1 MALVR
6 PKPPAGSV
14 QDSGSIQTL
23 FSKPSSTGRK
33 RRGAGIPVAPFV
45 ECRRLAWEVRRV
57 SLNVRRGCLA
67 VIILVAQLLACRDGS
82 GQGMAQV
89 GWQLRRIRSADL
101 TARMREAVNSPLIAG
116 SSDLDRYLDRLEL
129 ETATRV
135 RDGEFEH
142 LIHYLLQSRRFT
154 TLPPIEPA
162 LSAREYVEALPP
174 AERERLLGADS
185 GRVPESDRIPLRVRA
200 RIEQFLHRLKSSRL
214 RDEDGET
221 DPRWRYFTTLI
232 ASDKRSPADLLRRE
246 YGRTMRFLYRKEFLA
261 REVGKEAQA
270 GYVASLYRTRAHS
283 TDTQLEAGYAVE
295 VALAAIGQAGR
306 ERPRMERVL
315 IVGPGHD
322 LAPRTGFLDAL
333 PPQSLQPFTLA
344 DSLVRHGLADLA
356 RLQIHAVDINP
367 RVVEHLERLTVR
379 QPGRVP
385 GLRRLE
391 LVSGIAEG
399 DGLSFTA
406 DFRDYFRVLGGGIG
420 RVIDERSPP
429 APLGHLAKRVE
440 LDARLGVVISAR
452 RLNIIAERYDPSPR
466 FDLIVVTNVF
476 PYFDNRLELPLAVAN
491 LAAMLGPGGW
501 LVHNELPIIGEAI
514 FQAAG
519 LPVEQVRTLVI
530 ASGSG
535 QPLFDGVVIHRK
547 Q

>member
-14 QDSGSIQTL
+14 QDSGSIQSL

-45 ECRRLAWEVRRV
+45 ECSRLAWEVRRV

-82 GQGMAQV
+82 GQGVARV
-89 GWQLRRIRSADL
+89 GWQLRRIGSADL
-101 TARMREAVNSPLIAG
+101 TARMREAVNSPVIAG
-116 SSDLDRYLDRLEL
+116 SGHLDRYLDRLEL

-142 LIHYLLQSRRFT
+142 LINYLLQSRRFT

-162 LSAREYVEALPP
+162 LSAREYVEALAP

-185 GRVPESDRIPLRVRA
+185 GRVPESDRVPLRVRA

-214 RDEDGET
+214 RDGET

-367 RVVEHLERLTVR
+367 RVVEHLERLTAVGAGGVSSL
-379 QPGRVP
+379 P
-385 GLRRLE
+385 RLE
-391 LVSGIAEG
+391 LVSGVAEG
-399 DGLSFTA
+399 NGLSFTA

-420 RVIDERSPP
+420 RVIDERSPS
-429 APLGHLAKRVE
+429 APQGHLAKRVE
-440 LDARLGVVISAR
+440 LDARLGVVLSAR

-476 PYFDNRLELPLAVAN
+476 PYFETRLELPLAVAN
-491 LAAMLGPGGW
+491 LAAMLRPGGW
-501 LVHNELPIIGEAI
+501 LVHNELPIIGESI
-514 FQAAG
+514 FPAVG

-530 ASGSG
+530 ASGVG
-535 QPLFDGVVIHRK
+535 PPLFDGFVIHRK
-547 Q
+547 H